1 MPAAQPRLIAPSQ
14 TCDSHIHIYDPTK
27 PVAPTA
33 TGPGPAW
40 ANVAAYISAV
50 QCPLGLNRAVVVQP
64 TTYGFDNS
72 CTVEAIAALG
82 LDKTRGVAIVGPDV
96 SDAELQRL
104 TDAGIRGARF
114 QMLPGGPL
122 PWDAL
127 EPVASIIAGFGWC
140 IQLQLD
146 GRLLAEREALLKR
159 LPCRLI
165 IDHVGKFLEPV
176 PVEHSGFRTILHLID
191 GGRTW
196 LKLAGAYETSKAG
209 APLYPDVGAL
219 AKAAIAAAP
228 ERMIWASN
236 WPHVSVQDPPDDAA
250 LLDLLFDWAPDEAVR
265 HRILVENPAELYGF
279 SPSSWPPPWR
289 TRLR

>member
-1 MPAAQPRLIAPSQ
+1 MPTVRPRLIAPAD
-14 TCDSHIHIYDPTK
+14 TCDSHIHLYDPAK

-33 TGPGPAW
+33 TGPGPTW

-50 QCPLGLNRAVVVQP
+50 QRPLGLTRAVVVQP

-82 LDKTRGVAIVGPDV
+82 PDKTRGVAIVGPDV

-114 QMLPGGPL
+114 QMLAGGPV

-127 EPVASIIAGFGWC
+127 EPVASRIAGVGWF

-146 GRLLAEREALLKR
+146 GRLLAEREAMLKR

-176 PVEHSGFRTILHLID
+176 PVDHPGFQTVLHLID

-219 AKAAIAAAP
+219 AKVAITAAP

-236 WPHVSVQDPPDDAA
+236 WPHVSVQDSPDDAA

-265 HRILVENPAELYGF
+265 HRILVENPEELYSF
-279 SPSSWPPPWR
+279 SP
-289 TRLR
+289 TR

>member
-1 MPAAQPRLIAPSQ
+1 MPAAQPRLIAPPE
-14 TCDSHIHIYDPTK
+14 TCDSHIHIFNPTK

-40 ANVAAYISAV
+40 ANVTAYFDAV
-50 QCPLGLNRAVVVQP
+50 QRRLGLTRAVVVQP
-64 TTYGFDNS
+64 TAYGTDNS

-82 LDKTRGVAIVGPDV
+82 LDRTRGVAIVGPDV
-96 SDAELQRL
+96 SDAELQQL

-127 EPVASIIAGFGWC
+127 EPVASRITNFGWF
-140 IQLQLD
+140 IQLQMD
-146 GRLLAEREALLKR
+146 GRLLSEREAMLKR

-176 PVEHSGFRTILHLID
+176 PVEHPGFRTILHLID
-191 GGRTW
+191 RGRTW

-219 AKAAIAAAP
+219 ATVAIRAVP

-236 WPHVSVQDPPDDAA
+236 WPHVSVQDLPDDAA

-265 HRILVENPAELYGF
+265 QRILVENPAELYGF
-279 SPSSWPPPWR
+279 SPSS
-289 TRLR
+289 

>member
-1 MPAAQPRLIAPSQ
+1 MPAAQSRLIAPVD
-14 TCDSHIHIYDPTK
+14 TCDSHIHIFDPTK

-40 ANVAAYISAV
+40 ANVAAYISDV
-50 QCPLGLNRAVVVQP
+50 QRPLGLTRSVVVQP
-64 TTYGFDNS
+64 TAYGFENS
-72 CTVEAIAALG
+72 CTTEAIAALG
-82 LDKTRGVAIVGPDV
+82 LEKTRGVAIVG
-96 SDAELQRL
+96 SDISDTELQRL

-114 QMLPGGPL
+114 QMLPGGPV

-127 EPVASIIAGFGWC
+127 EPVASRIAGFGWF

-146 GRLLAEREALLKR
+146 GRLLAEREAMLKR

-176 PVEHSGFRTILHLID
+176 PVEHPGFRTILHLID

-196 LKLAGAYETSKAG
+196 FKLAGAYETSKAG
-209 APLYPDVGAL
+209 APFYPDVGAL

-228 ERMIWASN
+228 ERMVWASN
-236 WPHVSVQDPPDDAA
+236 WPHVSVQDLPDDAM
-250 LLDLLFDWAPDEAVR
+250 LLDLLLDWAPDEAVR

-279 SPSSWPPPWR
+279 APSS
-289 TRLR
+289 

>member
-1 MPAAQPRLIAPSQ
+1 
-14 TCDSHIHIYDPTK
+14 
-27 PVAPTA
+27 
-33 TGPGPAW
+33 
-40 ANVAAYISAV
+40 
-50 QCPLGLNRAVVVQP
+50 
-64 TTYGFDNS
+64 
-72 CTVEAIAALG
+72 
-82 LDKTRGVAIVGPDV
+82 GPDV

-165 IDHVGKFLEPV
+165 LDHVGKFLEPV

-250 LLDLLFDWAPDEAVR
+250 LLDLLFDWAPDVAVR

-279 SPSSWPPPWR
+279 SPSSWPPPSR

>member
-1 MPAAQPRLIAPSQ
+1 MPAAQPRLIAPPEA
-14 TCDSHIHIYDPTK
+14 CDSHIHIFDPTK

-40 ANVAAYISAV
+40 ASVAAYIDAV
-50 QCPLGLNRAVVVQP
+50 QRRLGLTRAVVVQP
-64 TTYGFDNS
+64 TAYGTDNS

-82 LDKTRGVAIVGPDV
+82 LDRTRGVAIVGPDV
-96 SDAELQRL
+96 GDAELQQL

-127 EPVASIIAGFGWC
+127 EPVASRITTFGWF
-140 IQLQLD
+140 IQLQMD
-146 GRLLAEREALLKR
+146 GRLLSEREAMLKR

-176 PVEHSGFRTILHLID
+176 PVEHPGFRTILHLID
-191 GGRTW
+191 RGRTW

-219 AKAAIAAAP
+219 ATVAIRAVP

-265 HRILVENPAELYGF
+265 QRILVENPAELYGF
-279 SPSSWPPPWR
+279 SPSS
-289 TRLR
+289 